1 MSGIPTRDLCDYV
14 NRPSRT
20 DRHAD
25 IGVKLLSHAT
35 KVTLTV
41 SVVGGDP
48 HVHCGLLHGTAAP
61 TSRPARSDQ
70 ADE

>member
-1 MSGIPTRDLCDYV
+1 MSGSLTWVVCDYV

-25 IGVKLLSHAT
+25 IGVQLLSHSAE
-35 KVTLTV
+35 VTLMV

-48 HVHCGLLHGTAAP
+48 HAHCRLLHGIAASN
-61 TSRPARSDQ
+61 TIPARSDQ